1 MYKNIEAL
9 TDDPELREI
18 LYKMNR
24 GEETSHRAGLERDK
38 NKPKVAVVKVIHIKD
53 RPKKKEKE

>member
-18 LYKMNR
+18 LYKMNK
-24 GEETSHRAGLERDK
+24 GEETSRRSGLERDR
-38 NKPKVAVVKVIHIKD
+38 NKPKRAVATVIHIKD
-53 RPKKKEKE
+53 RPKKKEKV